1 MFLTGCGLYRA
12 EDEPTEVMDDFQSVD
27 LNDALKFL
35 VAHEKDDL
43 EELRRMI
50 KKTDSNIKE
59 YSYEVTFWYN

>member
-1 MFLTGCGLYRA
+1 MTGCGLYRA

>member
-1 MFLTGCGLYRA
+1 
-12 EDEPTEVMDDFQSVD
+12 VD

-50 KKTDSNIKE
+50 KKTNSNIKE
-59 YSYEVTFWYN
+59 YSHEV

>member
-1 MFLTGCGLYRA
+1 MTGCGLYRA

-27 LNDALKFL
+27 LNDVLKFL

-50 KKTDSNIKE
+50 KKTNSNIKE

>member
-12 EDEPTEVMDDFQSVD
+12 EDEPTEVVDDFQSVD